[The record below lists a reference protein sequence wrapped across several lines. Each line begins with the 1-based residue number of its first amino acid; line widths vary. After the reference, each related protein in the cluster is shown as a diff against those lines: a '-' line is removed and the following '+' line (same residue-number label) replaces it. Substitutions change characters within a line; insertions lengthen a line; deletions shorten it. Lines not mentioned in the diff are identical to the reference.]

1 MHGPADADE
10 CPIASLLL
18 CCCAAPPGSLPQQ
31 LAGARLPKRRK
42 LVDRRASKGRK
53 LRYHVMEKLVGF
65 MAPAELV
72 APPFAEQLF
81 GNLFSHQG

>member
-1 MHGPADADE
+1 LQTTVALS
-10 CPIASLLL
+10 CLLT
-18 CCCAAPPGSLPQQ
+18 CANSCCAASPGSLPQQ
-31 LAGARLPKRRK
+31 LAGARPPKRRK

-53 LRYHVMEKLVGF
+53 IRYHTMDKLVGF

-72 APPFAEQLF
+72 PPPFAEQLF